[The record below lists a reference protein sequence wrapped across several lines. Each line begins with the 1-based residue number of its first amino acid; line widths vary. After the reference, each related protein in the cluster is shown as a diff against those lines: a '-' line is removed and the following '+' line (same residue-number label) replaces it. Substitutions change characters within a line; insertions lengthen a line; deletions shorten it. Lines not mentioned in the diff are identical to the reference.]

1 MLDCENIIT
10 YKKVDPSEVIEVGDV
25 IMIDADNGYITRAVK
40 GDRHDFPVNT
50 RMVVGICIW
59 SNNSALPPIII
70 DGGKA
75 KDVERTYIG
84 STSGD
89 IEIIELRGGPSNQN
103 PREIIQVAYTGE
115 WPVNICGF
123 VDIGDRLGISNHPG
137 KAASID
143 YIDRDYFIT
152 RSIGKCVKYM
162 KNKREQVKVL
172 LDIE

>member
-1 MLDCENIIT
+1 MKKNLTFYSIISILLT
-10 YKKVDPSEVIEVGDV
+10 ISVLVISCK
-25 IMIDADNGYITRAVK
+25 TK
-40 GDRHDFPVNT
+40 
-50 RMVVGICIW
+50 
-59 SNNSALPPIII
+59 
-70 DGGKA
+70 DGGKS
-75 KDVERTYIG
+75 KDVERTLIS

-89 IEIIELRGGPSNQN
+89 IEIIELEGGTSLQNQ
-103 PREIIQVAYTGE
+103 REIIKVAYTGE

-137 KAASID
+137 KATSID

-162 KNKREQVKVL
+162 KSREQVKVL